1 VSSGLITLFAM
12 LAFLAIVVWVFLIKR
27 KEDFDEQANL
37 PLDEDDRRDARRG
50 RERKQETDKENQS

>member
-37 PLDEDDRRDARRG
+37 PLDEDDRRDADRG

>member
-27 KEDFDEQANL
+27 KEDFDEQAHL
-37 PLDEDDRRDARRG
+37 PLDEDDRRDKHRES
-50 RERKQETDKENQS
+50 ERKRETDKENES